1 MTNITGKNGKNM
13 NKKKIDK
20 IKKKLQKSS
29 VGIAGLGGLG
39 SNAAVSLARVGI
51 GKLVLV
57 DFDRVEQKNLD
68 RQYYFLDQI
77 GKKKVKALEENIKKI
92 NPEVKVETLDLKLE
106 KGSMEKPFK
115 GIDVVIEALDDAK
128 TKADFIEE
136 IMLKLPN
143 KPIVAASGVAGYG
156 NSDRIT
162 TRYCGNLYLCYDEHA
177 PSSEDA
183 ILAAPRVALM
193 ANWEANLAIEILLG
207 EDK

>member
-1 MTNITGKNGKNM
+1 MDQLKQ
-13 NKKKIDK
+13 DK
-20 IKKKLQKSS
+20 IKKKLQNSS

-57 DFDRVEQKNLD
+57 DFDKVEQKNLD

-77 GKKKVKALEENIKKI
+77 GKNKVNALEENIRKI
-92 NPEVKVETLDLKLE
+92 NPEVNIEILNLKLE

-115 GIDVVIEALDDAK
+115 YVDVVIEALDEAK

-136 IMLKLPN
+136 IMLKFPN

-177 PSSEDA
+177 PSSDDD